1 MSKLLYN
8 RSRYDNFCFRY
19 FFTLSDDEEDGE
31 IKEIEEEKEPQ
42 PPLPDNSAPM
52 LPPPAPVDEVQPP
65 IPSEEEVGSAPA
77 AVNDSLVDFILT
89 RDADESMTVQPEV
102 VDAQA
107 SSTPSSR
114 TLLSRDVVEG
124 TPLLKSASPFAKLPD
139 GDKWAVGVSDVINF
153 ENLPDS
159 TGKYEK
165 MKVLIKKVQSVV
177 RQINNE

>member
-1 MSKLLYN
+1 M
-8 RSRYDNFCFRY
+8 
-19 FFTLSDDEEDGE
+19 
-31 IKEIEEEKEPQ
+31 
-42 PPLPDNSAPM
+42 
-52 LPPPAPVDEVQPP
+52 
-65 IPSEEEVGSAPA
+65 GSAPA

>member
-1 MSKLLYN
+1 MFSI
-8 RSRYDNFCFRY
+8 
-19 FFTLSDDEEDGE
+19 FFSLSDDEEDGE

-65 IPSEEEVGSAPA
+65 IPTEEAGSAPA

-102 VDAQA
+102 VEAQA